1 MPSAPKPLYLARQ
14 NHAGTLLLQWDALD
28 HGMPQYHRQFNLSCI
43 STLTHKQSKAWDPWW
58 QWNLN
63 HAQTPTK
70 ALGNFMLI
78 LARLKFHFIEV
89 FNFIFLP
96 VPATSP
102 RLQVLRQVGQA
113 VLGNTDMRSPSNF
126 YMANFYIL
134 AASLQVFCDQ
144 GKENTEVF
152 WIGEQV
158 LINTF
163 ESWSTAQWMFLSNK
177 AAWQTTLSY
186 LTLPK
191 SACYP
196 PTCHHYS
203 SQTLG
208 QWF

>member
-1 MPSAPKPLYLARQ
+1 M
-14 NHAGTLLLQWDALD
+14 
-28 HGMPQYHRQFNLSCI
+28 
-43 STLTHKQSKAWDPWW
+43 LT
-58 QWNLN
+58 
-63 HAQTPTK
+63 
-70 ALGNFMLI
+70 

-113 VLGNTDMRSPSNF
+113 MLGNTDMVSPSNF

-163 ESWSTAQWMFLSNK
+163 ES
-177 AAWQTTLSY
+177 
-186 LTLPK
+186 
-191 SACYP
+191 
-196 PTCHHYS
+196 
-203 SQTLG
+203 
-208 QWF
+208 

>member
-1 MPSAPKPLYLARQ
+1 M
-14 NHAGTLLLQWDALD
+14 TQWSLNRV
-28 HGMPQYHRQFNLSCI
+28 Q
-43 STLTHKQSKAWDPWW
+43 TLTE
-58 QWNLN
+58 
-63 HAQTPTK
+63 
-70 ALGNFMLI
+70 ALGNFILI

-89 FNFIFLP
+89 FNFTFLA

-102 RLQVLRQVGQA
+102 RLQVLRQIGWA
-113 VLGNTDMRSPSNF
+113 VLGNTDMISPSNF

-152 WIGEQV
+152 LTGERV

-163 ESWSTAQWMFLSNK
+163 ESWSTEQWVFLSNK

-186 LTLPK
+186 LALPK

-196 PTCHHYS
+196 PTCHHCI

-208 QWF
+208 QGFFLFFNFFLSIPILKVQGN

>member
-43 STLTHKQSKAWDPWW
+43 STLTHKRSKAWDPWW

-70 ALGNFMLI
+70 ALSNFMLI

-113 VLGNTDMRSPSNF
+113 VLGNTDMLPPSNF

-134 AASLQVFCDQ
+134 ACLTASILWPGEGEHWSVLDRWASINKYLWILKHGAMDVFKQ
-144 GKENTEVF
+144 
-152 WIGEQV
+152 
-158 LINTF
+158 
-163 ESWSTAQWMFLSNK
+163 
-177 AAWQTTLSY
+177 
-186 LTLPK
+186 
-191 SACYP
+191 
-196 PTCHHYS
+196 
-203 SQTLG
+203 
-208 QWF
+208 